1 MGVLQPIPSVVTAD
15 NAAMSG
21 PHRTESRLGAK
32 DGTHHDGHD
41 SSDADDDKFYED
53 GEEIYSKF
61 SSGRK
66 RIIVA
71 VLGFGAFVALVS
83 STSVLPAVP
92 EITESLHTTDTIV
105 EISNA
110 IYIALTGVGCVVWG
124 PMSQLYGRRIII
136 QYACAFFCCMSLGT
150 ALSPNLS
157 AFFIFRALSAIG
169 GSALTILGNVIIS
182 GLVVQ
187 FASWRIIYWVQ
198 LGCAIATMA
207 AGFFLIPETTH
218 HKLITDMAHLPR
230 RQKMAAIAREINPL
244 RSVSLLRYLNVVA
257 VSFASA
263 VTLFALYCMLVP
275 IRFVL
280 NPRFGLESP
289 LLSGVFYLVPGAGC
303 LCSTIIAGRYG
314 DWTAKRWIRKRGRRI
329 PEDRLRACIPALAIL
344 QGGGVLIYGWT
355 VDKAV
360 GGMPVPLIFLFVQ
373 ATGQIIASTMLNTY
387 CLENTPSLSAD
398 VIAICWLVRYIGA
411 CIATAVALPMI
422 RGIGVGWT
430 LTINTAL
437 LVISSEQLPIERLL
451 QVYTGTFIVLKAA
464 LGSNRKVLQDGGN
477 VVPGGGCREMRHAAY
492 DNVILQQAPPRIA
505 DRHWEQMP
513 VKRYLGDKTDRRFL
527 TSS

>member
-32 DGTHHDGHD
+32 DRTHHDGHD

-92 EITESLHTTDTIV
+92 EITESFHATDTIV

-169 GSALTILGNVIIS
+169 GSALTILGNVIISDIYKPTERATAISWYLSCTIIGPSFGPFMS

-398 VIAICWLVRYIGA
+398 IIAICWLVRYIGA

-437 LVISSEQLPIERLL
+437 LVISSGVLMATVKWGESWRS
-451 QVYTGTFIVLKAA
+451 GIVPEEKPAITTPVREK
-464 LGSNRKVLQDGGN
+464 GPTDKV
-477 VVPGGGCREMRHAAY
+477 
-492 DNVILQQAPPRIA
+492 
-505 DRHWEQMP
+505 
-513 VKRYLGDKTDRRFL
+513 
-527 TSS
+527 